1 MDARV
6 REILTGP
13 WWSRPIPEILDALGV
28 EQARG
33 LSTSRVEE
41 MRARYGANEM
51 REGERTG
58 LLELLRESLSSP
70 VMLLLLAVAGIS
82 LALGKIR
89 EAIVMAVVVLI
100 YVGVEL
106 YNKARTDRT
115 MARLRELQAPRVA
128 VIREGERREVQVE
141 EVVVGDVLPLQ
152 PAAGWRR

>member
-6 REILTGP
+6 RENLTGP